1 VGAERNIT
9 SQLLKHVGAVTRV
22 VRWAGLPAVVRVK
35 TRADVI
41 VAIPRGL
48 PHHDVLDL
56 ASLVLTGH
64 EYQEFRHRIEPAPGP
79 GPGRG
84 TRPAHRA

>member
-1 VGAERNIT
+1 
-9 SQLLKHVGAVTRV
+9 
-22 VRWAGLPAVVRVK
+22 VVRVE

-48 PHHDVLDL
+48 PHDEVLDL
-56 ASLVLTGH
+56 ASLVLTGR
-64 EYQEFRHRIEPAPGP
+64 EYQEFRRRIPRSAGP

-84 TRPAHRA
+84 PRPVHR